1 MFIHRH
7 EFKVRY
13 AEVDRMNI
21 AYHSNYIIWFE
32 LGRTEFL
39 RELGY
44 TYSQLEEDEI
54 WLPVIEVGCKYKS
67 PVTYDDTI
75 VIETSIEELS
85 RVKIKFRYRVM
96 LGEKLSTEGFSI
108 HAFTNPKLKPIAL
121 NRIRLDV
128 YNKLQECTK

>member
-1 MFIHRH
+1 MFIHKH

-21 AYHSNYIIWFE
+21 AYHSNYIVWFE

-39 RELGY
+39 RFLGY
-44 TYSQLEEDEI
+44 TYSQLEVDEI
-54 WLPVIEVGCKYKS
+54 WLPVIEVGCKYKY

-85 RVKIKFRYRVM
+85 RVKIKFKYNIRI
-96 LGEKLSTEGFSI
+96 GEKISAEGFSI
-108 HAFTNPKLKPIAL
+108 HAFTNPKLKPIGL
-121 NRIRLDV
+121 NRIRPDV
-128 YNKLQECTK
+128 YNRLQGCIK

>member
-39 RELGY
+39 RALRY
-44 TYSQLEEDEI
+44 TYSQLEENEI

-85 RVKIKFRYRVM
+85 RVKIKFRYNVM
-96 LGEKLSTEGFSI
+96 LGEKLSAEGFSI
-108 HAFTNPKLKPIAL
+108 HAFTNPKLKPIGL
-121 NRIRLDV
+121 NKIRPDV
-128 YNKLQECTK
+128 YNKLLECTK